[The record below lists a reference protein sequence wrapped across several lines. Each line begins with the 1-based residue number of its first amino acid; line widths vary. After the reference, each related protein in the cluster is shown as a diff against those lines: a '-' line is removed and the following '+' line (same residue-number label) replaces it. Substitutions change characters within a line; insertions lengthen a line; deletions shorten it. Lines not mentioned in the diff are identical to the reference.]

1 MTIYE
6 NRELSWLRF
15 NERVL
20 EEAASASVPLGERLS
35 FLSIFQSNLDE
46 FFMVR
51 VGSLTDRAKTA
62 PGSRDS
68 KTDMTPEQQLEAIMK
83 EVRRLCA
90 KKDEI
95 YARVM
100 AELRE
105 YGIQLINFSSLSE
118 EDASFLEKYFK
129 KEIRPL
135 LAPQIIS
142 KRQPF
147 PFLRGKEIYAVVALS
162 AKKSKNGKSKH
173 SDDDREN
180 GSGKKKSAVKL
191 GIVPCNSQMFPKL
204 IKVPGREETFM
215 LADELILHFMPKI
228 FKGYD
233 IAGKSLV
240 RIIRN
245 ADIDMDDADFDDST
259 DYRRDMEKILKNRR
273 KLAPVKVDYSRFM
286 GSSVIAL
293 LCSYLGFSTERA
305 FHSESPLDMSVTG
318 MLRDVLKEKD
328 KNIENTEPDRDS
340 DSDGHEQ
347 NSASCS
353 EPRRNKL
360 FYNRLVPQQSAYI
373 DPKRS
378 MVEQI
383 KEKDVMLA
391 YPYESIDPFIRLL
404 SEAAFDPKVVS
415 VRITLY
421 RVADDSRIVRAL
433 EQAAENG
440 KDVLVLVELRARF
453 DEEHNIE
460 CSRALESAGCRI
472 IYGFDHFKVH
482 SKLCQIVRQGDE
494 GLEYITQVGTGNY
507 NEKTAGLYTDLCMMT
522 ASPDIAEDASHVFDA
537 LSLGILPD
545 GMHTLMVAPNCLQ
558 DRVIDLIDRE
568 IKKAENNEP
577 AYIGLKM
584 NSLSDKKIIDE
595 LIKAS
600 QAGVTVD
607 MVIRG
612 ICCLMPGVPGYTEN
626 IHVRSIVGRYLEHAR
641 IYIFGAEPETCDI
654 YIASAD
660 FMTRN
665 TVNRVEVAA
674 PVLDKDIR
682 KRVLDMFDTMLADNV
697 KAWIKQPD
705 GSYIKASEIKET
717 SKLPSPAEQEEAQN
731 AAGAPNGRAQSAPP
745 AETKINSQEE
755 FFKRAYNRTL

>member
-95 YARVM
+95 YAQVM
-100 AELRE
+100 SELRK
-105 YGIQLINFSSLSE
+105 YGIQLINFSSLSDD
-118 EDASFLEKYFK
+118 DAAFLEKYFK

-162 AKKSKNGKSKH
+162 AKKSRNGKHKN
-173 SDDDREN
+173 SDDGRDD

-191 GIVPCNSQMFPKL
+191 GIVPCNSQMFPNL
-204 IKVPGREETFM
+204 IKVPGRKETFM

-305 FHSESPLDMSVTG
+305 FHSESPLDMSAAG

-328 KNIENTEPDRDS
+328 RNSENSELEEDNSGSFGEPHAD
-340 DSDGHEQ
+340 
-347 NSASCS
+347 
-353 EPRRNKL
+353 KL
-360 FYNRLVPQQSAYI
+360 FYDRLVPQQSSYI
-373 DPKRS
+373 DSKRS
-378 MVEQI
+378 MIEQI

-522 ASPDIAEDASHVFDA
+522 ASPDIAEDASHVFDS

-607 MVIRG
+607 MVVRG
-612 ICCLMPGVPGYTEN
+612 ICCLMPGVPGHTEN
-626 IHVRSIVGRYLEHAR
+626 IHIRSIIGRYLEHAR

-674 PVLDKDIR
+674 PVLDNDLR

-705 GSYIKASEIKET
+705 GLYIKASEIKET
-717 SKLPSPAEQEEAQN
+717 SQLPSPEEAGS
-731 AAGAPNGRAQSAPP
+731 AAGAPHGRAQSAPP
-745 AETKINSQEE
+745 AEKINSQEE
-755 FFKRAYNRTL
+755 FFKRAYNKTL

>member
-68 KTDMTPEQQLEAIMK
+68 KTDMTPEQQLEAIME

-90 KKDEI
+90 KKDKI
-95 YARVM
+95 YAQVM
-100 AELRE
+100 SELRE
-105 YGIQLINFSSLSE
+105 YGMQLINFSSLSD
-118 EDASFLEKYFK
+118 EDAAFLEKYFK

-162 AKKSKNGKSKH
+162 AKKSKNGKHKN
-173 SDDDREN
+173 SDDDRGD

-286 GSSVIAL
+286 GGSVIAL

-305 FHSESPLDMSVTG
+305 FHSESPLDMSAAG

-328 KNIENTEPDRDS
+328 RNSENSELEEDSSGSFGEPHAD
-340 DSDGHEQ
+340 
-347 NSASCS
+347 
-353 EPRRNKL
+353 KL
-360 FYNRLVPQQSAYI
+360 FYDRLVPQQSAYI
-373 DPKRS
+373 DSKRS
-378 MVEQI
+378 MIEQI

-391 YPYESIDPFIRLL
+391 YPYESIDPFIKLL

-522 ASPDIAEDASHVFDA
+522 ASPDIAEDASHVFDS

-607 MVIRG
+607 MVVRG

-626 IHVRSIVGRYLEHAR
+626 IRIRSIIGRYLEHAR

-674 PVLDKDIR
+674 PVLDNDLR

-705 GSYIKASEIKET
+705 GLYIKASEIKEA
-717 SKLPSPAEQEEAQN
+717 SQLPSPAEPEEAGS
-731 AAGAPNGRAQSAPP
+731 AAGAPHGRAQSAPP
-745 AETKINSQEE
+745 AEKINSQEE
-755 FFKRAYNRTL
+755 FFKRAYNKTL

>member
-90 KKDEI
+90 KKDKI
-95 YARVM
+95 YAQVM
-100 AELRE
+100 SELRE
-105 YGIQLINFSSLSE
+105 YGIQLINFSSLSD
-118 EDASFLEKYFK
+118 EDAAFLEKYFK

-162 AKKSKNGKSKH
+162 AKKSKNGKHKN
-173 SDDDREN
+173 SDDGRDD

-228 FKGYD
+228 FKGHD

-305 FHSESPLDMSVTG
+305 FHSESPLDMSAAG

-328 KNIENTEPDRDS
+328 RNSENSELEEDNSRSFGEPHAD
-340 DSDGHEQ
+340 
-347 NSASCS
+347 
-353 EPRRNKL
+353 KL
-360 FYNRLVPQQSAYI
+360 FYDRLVPQQSAYI
-373 DPKRS
+373 DSKRS
-378 MVEQI
+378 MIEQI

-391 YPYESIDPFIRLL
+391 YPYESIDPFIKLL

-522 ASPDIAEDASHVFDA
+522 ASPDIAEDASHVFDS

-607 MVIRG
+607 MVVRG

-626 IHVRSIVGRYLEHAR
+626 IRIRSIIGRYLEHAR

-674 PVLDKDIR
+674 PVLDNDLR

-705 GSYIKASEIKET
+705 GLYIKASEIKEA
-717 SKLPSPAEQEEAQN
+717 SQLPSPAEPEEAGS
-731 AAGAPNGRAQSAPP
+731 AAGAPHGRAQSAPP
-745 AETKINSQEE
+745 AEKINSQEE
-755 FFKRAYNRTL
+755 FFKRAYNKTL

>member
-95 YARVM
+95 YAQVM
-100 AELRE
+100 SELRK
-105 YGIQLINFSSLSE
+105 YGIQLINLSSLSDD
-118 EDASFLEKYFK
+118 DAAFLEKYFK

-162 AKKSKNGKSKH
+162 AKKSKNRKH
-173 SDDDREN
+173 KNSDDCRDD

-228 FKGYD
+228 FKGHD

-305 FHSESPLDMSVTG
+305 FHSESPLDMSAAG

-328 KNIENTEPDRDS
+328 RNSENSELEEDNSGSFGEPHAD
-340 DSDGHEQ
+340 
-347 NSASCS
+347 
-353 EPRRNKL
+353 KL
-360 FYNRLVPQQSAYI
+360 FYDRLVPQQSAYI
-373 DPKRS
+373 DSKRS
-378 MVEQI
+378 MIEQI

-522 ASPDIAEDASHVFDA
+522 ASPDIAEDASHVFDS

-607 MVIRG
+607 MVVRG

-626 IHVRSIVGRYLEHAR
+626 IHIRSIIGRYLEHAR

-674 PVLDKDIR
+674 PVFDNDLR
-682 KRVLDMFDTMLADNV
+682 KRVLYMFDAMLADNV

-717 SKLPSPAEQEEAQN
+717 SQLPSPAEPEEAGS
-731 AAGAPNGRAQSAPP
+731 AAGAPHGRAQSAPP
-745 AETKINSQEE
+745 AEKINSQEE
-755 FFKRAYNRTL
+755 FFKRAYNKTL

>member
-90 KKDEI
+90 KKDKI
-95 YARVM
+95 YAQVM
-100 AELRE
+100 SELRE
-105 YGIQLINFSSLSE
+105 YGIQLINFSSLSD
-118 EDASFLEKYFK
+118 EDAAFLEKYFK

-162 AKKSKNGKSKH
+162 AKKSKNGKHKN
-173 SDDDREN
+173 SDDDR
-180 GSGKKKSAVKL
+180 GDASGKKKSAVKL

-273 KLAPVKVDYSRFM
+273 KLAPVKIDYSRFM

-305 FHSESPLDMSVTG
+305 FHSESPLDMSAAG

-328 KNIENTEPDRDS
+328 RNSENSELEEDNSRSFGEPHAD
-340 DSDGHEQ
+340 
-347 NSASCS
+347 
-353 EPRRNKL
+353 KL
-360 FYNRLVPQQSAYI
+360 FYDRLVPQQSAYI
-373 DPKRS
+373 DSKRS
-378 MVEQI
+378 MIEQI

-391 YPYESIDPFIRLL
+391 YPYESIDPFIKLL

-507 NEKTAGLYTDLCMMT
+507 NEKTAGQYTDLCMMT
-522 ASPDIAEDASHVFDA
+522 ASPDIAEDASHVFDS

-607 MVIRG
+607 MVVRG

-626 IHVRSIVGRYLEHAR
+626 IRIRSIIGRYLEHAR

-674 PVLDKDIR
+674 PVLDNDLR

-705 GSYIKASEIKET
+705 GLYIKASEIKEA
-717 SKLPSPAEQEEAQN
+717 SQLPSPAEPEEAGST
-731 AAGAPNGRAQSAPP
+731 AGAPHGRAQSAPP
-745 AETKINSQEE
+745 AEKINSQEK
-755 FFKRAYNRTL
+755 FFKRAYNKTL

>member
-90 KKDEI
+90 KKDKI
-95 YARVM
+95 YAQVM
-100 AELRE
+100 SELRE
-105 YGIQLINFSSLSE
+105 YGIQLINFSSLSD
-118 EDASFLEKYFK
+118 EDAAFLEKYFK

-162 AKKSKNGKSKH
+162 AKKSKNGKHKN
-173 SDDDREN
+173 SDDGSNDS
-180 GSGKKKSAVKL
+180 SGKKKSAVKL

-305 FHSESPLDMSVTG
+305 FHSESPLDMSAAG

-328 KNIENTEPDRDS
+328 RNSENSELEEDSSRSFGEPHAD
-340 DSDGHEQ
+340 
-347 NSASCS
+347 
-353 EPRRNKL
+353 KL
-360 FYNRLVPQQSAYI
+360 FYDRLVPQQSAYI
-373 DPKRS
+373 DSKRS
-378 MVEQI
+378 MIEQI

-391 YPYESIDPFIRLL
+391 YPYESIDPFIKLL

-522 ASPDIAEDASHVFDA
+522 ASPDIAEDASHVFDS

-607 MVIRG
+607 MVVRG

-626 IHVRSIVGRYLEHAR
+626 IRIRSIIGRYLEHAR

-674 PVLDKDIR
+674 PVLDNDLR

-705 GSYIKASEIKET
+705 GLYIKASEIKEA
-717 SKLPSPAEQEEAQN
+717 SQLPSPAESEEVGS
-731 AAGAPNGRAQSAPP
+731 AAGAPHGRAQSAPP
-745 AETKINSQEE
+745 AEKINSQEE
-755 FFKRAYNRTL
+755 FFKRAYNKTL

>member
-95 YARVM
+95 YAHVM
-100 AELRE
+100 SELRE
-105 YGIQLINFSSLSE
+105 YGIQLINFSSLSD
-118 EDASFLEKYFK
+118 EDAAFLEKYFK

-135 LAPQIIS
+135 LALQIIS

-147 PFLRGKEIYAVVALS
+147 PFLRGKEISAVVALS
-162 AKKSKNGKSKH
+162 AKKSKNGKHKN
-173 SDDDREN
+173 SDDSRDDS
-180 GSGKKKSAVKL
+180 SGKKKSAVKL

-228 FKGYD
+228 FKGHD

-305 FHSESPLDMSVTG
+305 FHSESPLDMSAAG

-328 KNIENTEPDRDS
+328 
-340 DSDGHEQ
+340 
-347 NSASCS
+347 
-353 EPRRNKL
+353 RN
-360 FYNRLVPQQSAYI
+360 R
-373 DPKRS
+373 
-378 MVEQI
+378 
-383 KEKDVMLA
+383 
-391 YPYESIDPFIRLL
+391 
-404 SEAAFDPKVVS
+404 
-415 VRITLY
+415 
-421 RVADDSRIVRAL
+421 
-433 EQAAENG
+433 
-440 KDVLVLVELRARF
+440 ELCF
-453 DEEHNIE
+453 WH
-460 CSRALESAGCRI
+460 
-472 IYGFDHFKVH
+472 
-482 SKLCQIVRQGDE
+482 
-494 GLEYITQVGTGNY
+494 
-507 NEKTAGLYTDLCMMT
+507 
-522 ASPDIAEDASHVFDA
+522 
-537 LSLGILPD
+537 
-545 GMHTLMVAPNCLQ
+545 
-558 DRVIDLIDRE
+558 
-568 IKKAENNEP
+568 
-577 AYIGLKM
+577 
-584 NSLSDKKIIDE
+584 
-595 LIKAS
+595 
-600 QAGVTVD
+600 
-607 MVIRG
+607 
-612 ICCLMPGVPGYTEN
+612 
-626 IHVRSIVGRYLEHAR
+626 
-641 IYIFGAEPETCDI
+641 
-654 YIASAD
+654 
-660 FMTRN
+660 
-665 TVNRVEVAA
+665 
-674 PVLDKDIR
+674 
-682 KRVLDMFDTMLADNV
+682 
-697 KAWIKQPD
+697 
-705 GSYIKASEIKET
+705 
-717 SKLPSPAEQEEAQN
+717 
-731 AAGAPNGRAQSAPP
+731 
-745 AETKINSQEE
+745 
-755 FFKRAYNRTL
+755 

>member
-35 FLSIFQSNLDE
+35 FISIFQSNLDE

-95 YARVM
+95 YAQVM
-100 AELRE
+100 SELRK
-105 YGIQLINFSSLSE
+105 YGIQLINFSSLSDD
-118 EDASFLEKYFK
+118 DAAFLEKYFK

-162 AKKSKNGKSKH
+162 AKKSKNGKHKN
-173 SDDDREN
+173 SDDGRDD

-228 FKGYD
+228 FKGHD

-245 ADIDMDDADFDDST
+245 ADIDIDDADFDDST

-305 FHSESPLDMSVTG
+305 FHSESPLDMSAAG

-328 KNIENTEPDRDS
+328 RNSENSELEEDNSGSFGEPHAD
-340 DSDGHEQ
+340 
-347 NSASCS
+347 
-353 EPRRNKL
+353 KL
-360 FYNRLVPQQSAYI
+360 FYDRLVPQQSAYI
-373 DPKRS
+373 DSKRS
-378 MVEQI
+378 MIEQI

-522 ASPDIAEDASHVFDA
+522 ASPDIAEDASHVFDS

-568 IKKAENNEP
+568 IKKAENNDP
-577 AYIGLKM
+577 TYIGLKM

-600 QAGVTVD
+600 QVGVTVD
-607 MVIRG
+607 MVVRG
-612 ICCLMPGVPGYTEN
+612 ICCLMPGIPGYTEN
-626 IHVRSIVGRYLEHAR
+626 IHIRSIIGRYLEHAR

-674 PVLDKDIR
+674 PVLDNDLR

-705 GSYIKASEIKET
+705 GSYIKASEIKEI
-717 SKLPSPAEQEEAQN
+717 SQLPSPAEPEEAGS
-731 AAGAPNGRAQSAPP
+731 AAGAPHGRAQSAPP
-745 AETKINSQEE
+745 AEKINSQEE
-755 FFKRAYNRTL
+755 FFKRAYNKTL

>member
-95 YARVM
+95 YAQVM
-100 AELRE
+100 SELRK
-105 YGIQLINFSSLSE
+105 YGIQLINFSSLSDD
-118 EDASFLEKYFK
+118 DAAFLEKYFK

-162 AKKSKNGKSKH
+162 AKKSKNGKHKN
-173 SDDDREN
+173 SDDGRDD

-228 FKGYD
+228 FKGHD

-305 FHSESPLDMSVTG
+305 FHSESPLDMSAAG

-328 KNIENTEPDRDS
+328 RNSENSELENDNSGPCDEAGRD
-340 DSDGHEQ
+340 
-347 NSASCS
+347 
-353 EPRRNKL
+353 KL
-360 FYNRLVPQQSAYI
+360 FYDRLVPQQSAYI
-373 DPKRS
+373 DSKRS
-378 MVEQI
+378 MIEQI

-522 ASPDIAEDASHVFDA
+522 ASPDIAEDASHVFDS

-558 DRVIDLIDRE
+558 DRVIALIDRE

-607 MVIRG
+607 MVVRG

-626 IHVRSIVGRYLEHAR
+626 IHIRSIIGRYLEHAR

-674 PVLDKDIR
+674 PVLDNDLR

-705 GSYIKASEIKET
+705 GLYIKASEIKEA
-717 SKLPSPAEQEEAQN
+717 SQLPSPAEPEEAGS
-731 AAGAPNGRAQSAPP
+731 AAGAPHGRAQSALP
-745 AETKINSQEE
+745 AEKINSQEE
-755 FFKRAYNRTL
+755 FFKRAYNKTL

>member
-90 KKDEI
+90 KKDKI
-95 YARVM
+95 YAQVM
-100 AELRE
+100 SELRE
-105 YGIQLINFSSLSE
+105 YGIQLINFSSLSD
-118 EDASFLEKYFK
+118 EDAAFLEKYFK

-162 AKKSKNGKSKH
+162 AKKSKNGKHKN
-173 SDDDREN
+173 SDDGRDD

-305 FHSESPLDMSVTG
+305 FHSESPLDMSAAG

-328 KNIENTEPDRDS
+328 RNSENSELEEDNSRSFGEPHAD
-340 DSDGHEQ
+340 
-347 NSASCS
+347 
-353 EPRRNKL
+353 KL
-360 FYNRLVPQQSAYI
+360 FYDRLVPQQSAYI
-373 DPKRS
+373 DSKRS
-378 MVEQI
+378 MIEQI

-391 YPYESIDPFIRLL
+391 YPYESIDPFIKLL

-522 ASPDIAEDASHVFDA
+522 ASPDIAEDASHVFDS

-607 MVIRG
+607 MVVRG

-626 IHVRSIVGRYLEHAR
+626 IRIRSIIGRYLEHAR

-674 PVLDKDIR
+674 PVLDNDLR

-705 GSYIKASEIKET
+705 GLYIKASEIKEA
-717 SKLPSPAEQEEAQN
+717 SQLPSPAEPEEAGS
-731 AAGAPNGRAQSAPP
+731 AAGAPHGRAQSAPP
-745 AETKINSQEE
+745 AEKINSQEE
-755 FFKRAYNRTL
+755 FFKRAYNKTL

>member
-95 YARVM
+95 YAQVM
-100 AELRE
+100 SELRK
-105 YGIQLINFSSLSE
+105 YGIQLINFSSLSDD
-118 EDASFLEKYFK
+118 DAAFLEKYFK

-162 AKKSKNGKSKH
+162 AKKSKNGKHKN
-173 SDDDREN
+173 SDDGRDD

-228 FKGYD
+228 FKGHD

-305 FHSESPLDMSVTG
+305 FHSESPLDMSAAG

-328 KNIENTEPDRDS
+328 RNSENSELEEDNSGSFGEPHAD
-340 DSDGHEQ
+340 
-347 NSASCS
+347 
-353 EPRRNKL
+353 KL
-360 FYNRLVPQQSAYI
+360 FYDRLVPQQSAYI
-373 DPKRS
+373 DSKRS
-378 MVEQI
+378 MIEQI

-404 SEAAFDPKVVS
+404 SEAAFDPKDVQ

-522 ASPDIAEDASHVFDA
+522 ASPDIAEDASHVFDS

-607 MVIRG
+607 MVVRG

-626 IHVRSIVGRYLEHAR
+626 IHIRSIIGRYLEHAR

-674 PVLDKDIR
+674 PVLDNDLR

-705 GSYIKASEIKET
+705 GSYIKASEIKEA
-717 SKLPSPAEQEEAQN
+717 SQLPSPAEPEEAGS
-731 AAGAPNGRAQSAPP
+731 AAGAPHGRAQSAPP
-745 AETKINSQEE
+745 AEKINSQEE
-755 FFKRAYNRTL
+755 FFKRAYNKTL

>member
-1 MTIYE
+1 MNIYE
-6 NRELSWLRF
+6 NRELSWLSF

-20 EEAASASVPLGERLS
+20 EEADSPLVPFGEQLS

-62 PGSRDS
+62 PDSRDN
-68 KTDMTPEQQLEAIMK
+68 KTQMTPDQQLEAIMK
-83 EVRRLCA
+83 EVRRLCS

-100 AELRE
+100 VRLRE
-105 YGIQLINFSSLSE
+105 YGIHLINFSSLSE
-118 EDASFLEKYFK
+118 GDAEVLEKYFK

-135 LAPQIIS
+135 LSPQIIS

-162 AKKSKNGKSKH
+162 SKKSKNTKSKH
-173 SDDDREN
+173 SDD
-180 GSGKKKSAVKL
+180 GVGTSSKGKKKSAVKL
-191 GIVPCNSQMFPKL
+191 GIVPCNSQMFPQL
-204 IKVPGREETFM
+204 IKVSGREQTFM

-233 IAGKSLV
+233 IEGKSLV

-245 ADIDMDDADFDDST
+245 TDIDIDDADFEDSS
-259 DYRRDMEKILKNRR
+259 DYRRDMEKMLKNRR

-293 LCSYLGFSTERA
+293 LCSYLGFSAERA
-305 FHSESPLDMSVTG
+305 FYSESPLDMGVMG
-318 MLRDVLKEKD
+318 ILREILKEKD
-328 KNIENTEPDRDS
+328 KGIENNELGENNS
-340 DSDGHEQ
+340 D
-347 NSASCS
+347 
-353 EPRRNKL
+353 L
-360 FYNRLVPQQSAYI
+360 FYEYHRDNLFYDRLVPQQSAYV

-378 MVEQI
+378 MIEQI
-383 KEKDVMLA
+383 REKDVMLV

-421 RVADDSRIVRAL
+421 RVADDSRIVRTL

-453 DEEHNIE
+453 DEKHNIE
-460 CSRALESAGCRI
+460 CSHALESAGCRI
-472 IYGFDHFKVH
+472 IYGFNHFKVH
-482 SKLCQIVRQGDE
+482 SKLCQIVRQGE
-494 GLEYITQVGTGNY
+494 NGLEYITQVGTGNY
-507 NEKTAGLYTDLCMMT
+507 NEKTAGIYTDLCMMT
-522 ASPDIAEDASHVFDA
+522 ASPAIAEDASCVFDA

-545 GMHTLMVAPNCLQ
+545 GMKTLMVAPNCLQ
-558 DRVIDLIDRE
+558 DRVIGLIDRE
-568 IKKAENNEP
+568 IKKAKGKQP
-577 AYIGLKM
+577 AYIGIKM

-612 ICCLMPGVPGYTEN
+612 ICCLMPGVPTQTEN
-626 IHVRSIVGRYLEHAR
+626 IRVHSIVGRYLEHAR
-641 IYIFGAEPETCDI
+641 IYIFGAEHDTCDI

-674 PVLDKDIR
+674 PVLDASLR
-682 KRVLDMFDTMLADNV
+682 RRVLKMFDTMLADNV

-705 GSYIKASEIKET
+705 GSYIRAS
-717 SKLPSPAEQEEAQN
+717 SLLPLSAEQPAEYKTEAADN
-731 AAGAPNGRAQSAPP
+731 IRGRAQSAPP
-745 AETKINSQEE
+745 VNSQEQ
-755 FFKRAYNRTL
+755 FFQEAYEGTL

>member
-95 YARVM
+95 YAQVM
-100 AELRE
+100 SELRK
-105 YGIQLINFSSLSE
+105 YGIQLINFSSLSDD
-118 EDASFLEKYFK
+118 DAAFLEKYFK

-162 AKKSKNGKSKH
+162 AKKSKNGKHKN
-173 SDDDREN
+173 SDDGRDD

-228 FKGYD
+228 FKGHD

-305 FHSESPLDMSVTG
+305 FHSESPLDMSAAG

-328 KNIENTEPDRDS
+328 RNSENYELEEDNYESFGEPHAD
-340 DSDGHEQ
+340 
-347 NSASCS
+347 
-353 EPRRNKL
+353 KL
-360 FYNRLVPQQSAYI
+360 FYDRLVPQQSAYI
-373 DPKRS
+373 DSKRS
-378 MVEQI
+378 MIEQI

-522 ASPDIAEDASHVFDA
+522 ASPDIAEDASHVFNS
-537 LSLGILPD
+537 LSLGVLPE

-607 MVIRG
+607 MVVRG

-626 IHVRSIVGRYLEHAR
+626 IRIRSIIGRYLEHAR

-674 PVLDKDIR
+674 PVLDNDLR

-705 GSYIKASEIKET
+705 GSYNRASEIKET
-717 SKLPSPAEQEEAQN
+717 SQLPSPAEPEEAGS
-731 AAGAPNGRAQSAPP
+731 AAGAPHGRAQSAPP
-745 AETKINSQEE
+745 AEKINSQEE
-755 FFKRAYNRTL
+755 FFKRAYNKTL

>member
-51 VGSLTDRAKTA
+51 VGTLTDRAKTA
-62 PGSRDS
+62 PESRDS

-95 YARVM
+95 YAGVM
-100 AELRE
+100 EELKQ
-105 YGIQLINFSSLSE
+105 YGIRLINFSSLSD
-118 EDASFLEKYFK
+118 EDAAFLEKYFK

-147 PFLRGKEIYAVVALS
+147 PFLRGKESYAVVALS
-162 AKKSKNGKSKH
+162 QKKSKGSKSKN
-173 SDDDREN
+173 SS
-180 GSGKKKSAVKL
+180 GSGDDASGGKKRSDIKL

-215 LADELILHFMPKI
+215 LADELILHFMPKV
-228 FKGYD
+228 FKGYE
-233 IAGKSLV
+233 ITGKSLV

-259 DYRRDMEKILKNRR
+259 DYRRDMEKILKNRK

-305 FHSESPLDMSVTG
+305 FHSESPLDLSVMG
-318 MLRDVLKEKD
+318 MLRDVLKLSEKELQL
-328 KNIENTEPDRDS
+328 NAANSVSAE
-340 DSDGHEQ
+340 
-347 NSASCS
+347 NSADAENADNADRSAAGG
-353 EPRRNKL
+353 RKL
-360 FYNRLVPQQSAYI
+360 FYDRLVPQQSPAI

-378 MVEQI
+378 VIEQI
-383 KEKDVMLA
+383 KEHDVMLA

-415 VRITLY
+415 MRITLY

-482 SKLCQIVRQGDE
+482 SKLCQIVRQGDK

-522 ASPDIAEDASHVFDA
+522 ASPQIAEDASRVFDA

-545 GMHTLMVAPNCLQ
+545 GMQTLMVAPNCLQ
-558 DRVIDLIDRE
+558 DRVIDLIARE
-568 IKKAENNEP
+568 IKKAENGEP

-595 LIKAS
+595 LMKAS

-641 IYIFGAEPETCDI
+641 IYIFGAEPETCDV

-674 PVLDKDIR
+674 PLLDENIR
-682 KRVLDMFDTMLADNV
+682 MRVLKMFNTMLADNV

-705 GSYIKASEIKET
+705 GSYIKASEDAAPA
-717 SKLPSPAEQEEAQN
+717 LP
-731 AAGAPNGRAQSAPP
+731 
-745 AETKINSQEE
+745 INSQEQ
-755 FFKRAYNRTL
+755 FFRKAYEGTL

>member
-95 YARVM
+95 YAQVM
-100 AELRE
+100 SELRK
-105 YGIQLINFSSLSE
+105 YGIQLINFSSLSDD
-118 EDASFLEKYFK
+118 DAAFLEKYFK

-162 AKKSKNGKSKH
+162 AKKSKNGKHKN
-173 SDDDREN
+173 SDDGRDD

-228 FKGYD
+228 FKGHD

-305 FHSESPLDMSVTG
+305 FHSESPLDMSAAG

-328 KNIENTEPDRDS
+328 RNSENSELEED
-340 DSDGHEQ
+340 
-347 NSASCS
+347 NSGSFGESHAD
-353 EPRRNKL
+353 KL
-360 FYNRLVPQQSAYI
+360 FYDRLVPQQSAYI
-373 DPKRS
+373 DSKRS
-378 MVEQI
+378 MIEQI

-391 YPYESIDPFIRLL
+391 YPYESIDPFIRLI

-522 ASPDIAEDASHVFDA
+522 ASPDIAEDASHVFDS

-607 MVIRG
+607 MVVRG
-612 ICCLMPGVPGYTEN
+612 ICCLMPGVPGHTEN
-626 IHVRSIVGRYLEHAR
+626 IHIRSIIGRYLEHAR

-674 PVLDKDIR
+674 PVLDNDLR

-705 GSYIKASEIKET
+705 GSYIKASEIKEA
-717 SKLPSPAEQEEAQN
+717 SQLPSPAEPEEAGS
-731 AAGAPNGRAQSAPP
+731 AAGAPHGRAQSALP
-745 AETKINSQEE
+745 AEKINSQEE
-755 FFKRAYNRTL
+755 FFKRAYNKTL

>member
-95 YARVM
+95 YAQVM
-100 AELRE
+100 SELRK
-105 YGIQLINFSSLSE
+105 YGIQLINFSSLSDD
-118 EDASFLEKYFK
+118 DAAFLEKYFK

-162 AKKSKNGKSKH
+162 AKKSKNGKHKN
-173 SDDDREN
+173 SDDGRDD

-228 FKGYD
+228 FKGHD

-305 FHSESPLDMSVTG
+305 FHSESPLDMSAAG

-328 KNIENTEPDRDS
+328 RNSENSELEEDNSGSFGEPHAD
-340 DSDGHEQ
+340 
-347 NSASCS
+347 
-353 EPRRNKL
+353 KL
-360 FYNRLVPQQSAYI
+360 FYDRLVPQQSAYI
-373 DPKRS
+373 DSKRS
-378 MVEQI
+378 MIEQI

-522 ASPDIAEDASHVFDA
+522 ASPDIAEDASHVFDS

-607 MVIRG
+607 MVVRG

-626 IHVRSIVGRYLEHAR
+626 IHIRSIIGRYLEHAR

-674 PVLDKDIR
+674 PVLDNDLR

-705 GSYIKASEIKET
+705 GSYIKASEIKEA
-717 SKLPSPAEQEEAQN
+717 SQLPSPAEPEEAGS
-731 AAGAPNGRAQSAPP
+731 AAGAPHGRAQSAPP
-745 AETKINSQEE
+745 AEKINSQEE
-755 FFKRAYNRTL
+755 FFKRAYNKTL

>member
-1 MTIYE
+1 MIIYE
-6 NRELSWLRF
+6 NRELSWLHF

-20 EEAASASVPLGERLS
+20 EEAASASVPLGARLS

-100 AELRE
+100 SELRE
-105 YGIQLINFSSLSE
+105 YGIQLINFSSLSD
-118 EDASFLEKYFK
+118 EDAAFLEKYFK

-162 AKKSKNGKSKH
+162 AKKSKNGKHKN
-173 SDDDREN
+173 SDDGRDD

-305 FHSESPLDMSVTG
+305 FHSESPLDMSAAG

-328 KNIENTEPDRDS
+328 RNSENSELEEDNSRSFGEPHAD
-340 DSDGHEQ
+340 
-347 NSASCS
+347 
-353 EPRRNKL
+353 KL
-360 FYNRLVPQQSAYI
+360 FYDRLVPQQSAYI
-373 DPKRS
+373 DSKRS
-378 MVEQI
+378 MIEQI

-391 YPYESIDPFIRLL
+391 YPYESIDPFIKLL

-522 ASPDIAEDASHVFDA
+522 ASPDIAEDASHVFDS
-537 LSLGILPD
+537 LSLGILPN
-545 GMHTLMVAPNCLQ
+545 GIHTLMVAPNCLQ

-600 QAGVTVD
+600 QVGVTVD
-607 MVIRG
+607 MVVRG
-612 ICCLMPGVPGYTEN
+612 ICCLMPGIPGYTEN
-626 IHVRSIVGRYLEHAR
+626 IRIRSIIGRYLEHAR

-674 PVLDKDIR
+674 PVLDNDLR

-697 KAWIKQPD
+697 KAWIKQPN
-705 GSYIKASEIKET
+705 GLYIKSSEIKEA
-717 SKLPSPAEQEEAQN
+717 SQLPSPAEPEEAGS
-731 AAGAPNGRAQSAPP
+731 AAGAANGRAQSAPP
-745 AETKINSQEE
+745 VEKINSQEE
-755 FFKRAYNRTL
+755 FFKRAYNKTL

>member
-95 YARVM
+95 YAQVM
-100 AELRE
+100 SELRK
-105 YGIQLINFSSLSE
+105 YGIQLINFSSLSDD
-118 EDASFLEKYFK
+118 DAAFLEKYFK

-162 AKKSKNGKSKH
+162 AKKSKNGKHKN
-173 SDDDREN
+173 SDDGRDD

-228 FKGYD
+228 FKGHD

-305 FHSESPLDMSVTG
+305 FHSESPLDMSAAG

-328 KNIENTEPDRDS
+328 RNSENSELEED
-340 DSDGHEQ
+340 
-347 NSASCS
+347 NSGSFGESHAD
-353 EPRRNKL
+353 KL
-360 FYNRLVPQQSAYI
+360 FYDRLVPQQSAYI
-373 DPKRS
+373 DSKRS
-378 MVEQI
+378 MIEQI

-391 YPYESIDPFIRLL
+391 YPYESIDPFIRLI

-522 ASPDIAEDASHVFDA
+522 ASPDIAEDASHVFDS

-558 DRVIDLIDRE
+558 DRVIALIDRE

-607 MVIRG
+607 MVVRG
-612 ICCLMPGVPGYTEN
+612 ICCLMPGVPGHTEN
-626 IHVRSIVGRYLEHAR
+626 IHIRSIIGRYLEHAR

-674 PVLDKDIR
+674 PVLDNDLR

-705 GSYIKASEIKET
+705 GSYIKASEIKEA
-717 SKLPSPAEQEEAQN
+717 SQLPSPAEPEEAGS
-731 AAGAPNGRAQSAPP
+731 AAGAPHGRAQSALP
-745 AETKINSQEE
+745 AEKINSQEE
-755 FFKRAYNRTL
+755 FFKRAYNKTL

>member
-90 KKDEI
+90 KKDKI
-95 YARVM
+95 YAQVM
-100 AELRE
+100 SELRE
-105 YGIQLINFSSLSE
+105 YGIQLINFSSLSD
-118 EDASFLEKYFK
+118 EDAAFLEKYFK

-162 AKKSKNGKSKH
+162 AKKSKNGKHKN
-173 SDDDREN
+173 SDDGRDD

-191 GIVPCNSQMFPKL
+191 GIVPCNSQMFPNL
-204 IKVPGREETFM
+204 IKVPGRKETFM

-305 FHSESPLDMSVTG
+305 FHSESPLDMSAAG

-328 KNIENTEPDRDS
+328 RNSENSELEEDNSRSFGEPHAD
-340 DSDGHEQ
+340 
-347 NSASCS
+347 
-353 EPRRNKL
+353 KL
-360 FYNRLVPQQSAYI
+360 FYDRLVPQQSAYI
-373 DPKRS
+373 DSKRS
-378 MVEQI
+378 MIEQI

-391 YPYESIDPFIRLL
+391 YPYESIDPFIKLL

-522 ASPDIAEDASHVFDA
+522 ASPDIAEDASHVFDS

-607 MVIRG
+607 MVVRG

-626 IHVRSIVGRYLEHAR
+626 IRIRSIIGRYLEHAR

-674 PVLDKDIR
+674 PVLDNDLR

-705 GSYIKASEIKET
+705 GLYIKASEIKEA
-717 SKLPSPAEQEEAQN
+717 SQLPSPAEPEEAGS
-731 AAGAPNGRAQSAPP
+731 AAGAPHGRAQSAPP
-745 AETKINSQEE
+745 AEKINSQEE
-755 FFKRAYNRTL
+755 FFKRAYNKTL

>member
-95 YARVM
+95 YAQVM
-100 AELRE
+100 SELRK
-105 YGIQLINFSSLSE
+105 YGIQLINFSSLSDD
-118 EDASFLEKYFK
+118 DAAFLEKYFK

-162 AKKSKNGKSKH
+162 AKKSKNGKHKN
-173 SDDDREN
+173 SDDGRDD

-305 FHSESPLDMSVTG
+305 FHSESPLDMSAAG

-328 KNIENTEPDRDS
+328 RNSENSELEEDNSRSFGEPHAD
-340 DSDGHEQ
+340 
-347 NSASCS
+347 
-353 EPRRNKL
+353 KL
-360 FYNRLVPQQSAYI
+360 FYDRLVPQQSAYI
-373 DPKRS
+373 DSKRS
-378 MVEQI
+378 MIEQI

-391 YPYESIDPFIRLL
+391 YPYESIDPFIKLL

-522 ASPDIAEDASHVFDA
+522 ASPDIAEDASHVFDS

-607 MVIRG
+607 MVVRG

-626 IHVRSIVGRYLEHAR
+626 IRIRSIIGRYLEHAR

-674 PVLDKDIR
+674 PVLDNDLR

-697 KAWIKQPD
+697 KAWIKQSD

-717 SKLPSPAEQEEAQN
+717 SQLPSPAEPEEAGS
-731 AAGAPNGRAQSAPP
+731 AAGAPHGRAQSAPP
-745 AETKINSQEE
+745 AEKINSQEE
-755 FFKRAYNRTL
+755 FFKRAYNKTL

>member
-95 YARVM
+95 YAQVM
-100 AELRE
+100 SELRK
-105 YGIQLINFSSLSE
+105 YGIQLINFSSLSDD
-118 EDASFLEKYFK
+118 DAAFLEKYFK

-162 AKKSKNGKSKH
+162 AKKSKNGKHKN
-173 SDDDREN
+173 SDDGRDD

-228 FKGYD
+228 FKGHD

-305 FHSESPLDMSVTG
+305 FHSESPLDMSAAG

-328 KNIENTEPDRDS
+328 RNSENSELEEDNSGSFGEPHAD
-340 DSDGHEQ
+340 
-347 NSASCS
+347 
-353 EPRRNKL
+353 KL
-360 FYNRLVPQQSAYI
+360 FYDRLVPQQSAYI
-373 DPKRS
+373 DSKRS
-378 MVEQI
+378 MIEQI

-522 ASPDIAEDASHVFDA
+522 ASPDIAEDASHVFDS

-607 MVIRG
+607 MVVRG

-626 IHVRSIVGRYLEHAR
+626 IHIRSIIGRYLEHAR

-674 PVLDKDIR
+674 PVLDNDLR

-705 GSYIKASEIKET
+705 GSYIKASEIKEA
-717 SKLPSPAEQEEAQN
+717 SQLPSPAEPEEAGS
-731 AAGAPNGRAQSAPP
+731 AAGAPHGRAQSAPP
-745 AETKINSQEE
+745 AEKINSQEK
-755 FFKRAYNRTL
+755 FFKRAYNKTL

>member
-90 KKDEI
+90 KKDKI
-95 YARVM
+95 YAQVM
-100 AELRE
+100 SELRE
-105 YGIQLINFSSLSE
+105 YGIQLINFSSLSD
-118 EDASFLEKYFK
+118 EDAAFLEKYFK

-162 AKKSKNGKSKH
+162 AKKSKNGKHKN
-173 SDDDREN
+173 SDDGRDD

-286 GSSVIAL
+286 GGSVIAL

-305 FHSESPLDMSVTG
+305 FHSESPLDMSAAG

-328 KNIENTEPDRDS
+328 RNSENSELEEDNSRSFGEPHAD
-340 DSDGHEQ
+340 
-347 NSASCS
+347 
-353 EPRRNKL
+353 KL
-360 FYNRLVPQQSAYI
+360 FYDRLVPQQSAYI
-373 DPKRS
+373 DSKRS
-378 MVEQI
+378 MIEQI

-391 YPYESIDPFIRLL
+391 YPYESIDPFIKLL

-421 RVADDSRIVRAL
+421 SVADDSRIVRAL

-522 ASPDIAEDASHVFDA
+522 ASPDIAEDASHVFDS

-568 IKKAENNEP
+568 IKKAENNEL

-607 MVIRG
+607 MVVRG
-612 ICCLMPGVPGYTEN
+612 ICCLMPGIPGYTEN
-626 IHVRSIVGRYLEHAR
+626 IRIRSIIGRYLEHAR

-674 PVLDKDIR
+674 PVLDNDLR

-705 GSYIKASEIKET
+705 GLYIKASEIKEA
-717 SKLPSPAEQEEAQN
+717 SQLPSPAEPEEAGS
-731 AAGAPNGRAQSAPP
+731 AAGAPHGRAQSAPP
-745 AETKINSQEE
+745 AEKINSQEE
-755 FFKRAYNRTL
+755 FFKRAYNKTL

>member
-95 YARVM
+95 YAQVM
-100 AELRE
+100 SELRK
-105 YGIQLINFSSLSE
+105 YGIQLINLSSLSDD
-118 EDASFLEKYFK
+118 DAAFLEKYFK

-162 AKKSKNGKSKH
+162 AKKSKNGKHKN
-173 SDDDREN
+173 SDDGRDD

-228 FKGYD
+228 FKGHD

-245 ADIDMDDADFDDST
+245 ADIDMDDADLDDST

-305 FHSESPLDMSVTG
+305 FHSESPLDMSAAG

-328 KNIENTEPDRDS
+328 RNSENSELEEDNSGSFGEPHAD
-340 DSDGHEQ
+340 
-347 NSASCS
+347 
-353 EPRRNKL
+353 KL
-360 FYNRLVPQQSAYI
+360 FYDRLVPQQSAYI
-373 DPKRS
+373 DSKRS
-378 MVEQI
+378 MIEQI

-522 ASPDIAEDASHVFDA
+522 ASPDIAEDASHVFDS

-607 MVIRG
+607 MVVRG

-626 IHVRSIVGRYLEHAR
+626 IHIRSIIGRYLEHAR

-674 PVLDKDIR
+674 PVLDNDLR

-705 GSYIKASEIKET
+705 GSYIKASEIKEA
-717 SKLPSPAEQEEAQN
+717 SQLPSPAEPEEAGS
-731 AAGAPNGRAQSAPP
+731 AAGAPHGRAQSAPP
-745 AETKINSQEE
+745 AEKINSQEE
-755 FFKRAYNRTL
+755 FFKRAYNKTL

>member
-1 MTIYE
+1 MIIYE

-90 KKDEI
+90 KKDKI
-95 YARVM
+95 YAQVM
-100 AELRE
+100 SELRE
-105 YGIQLINFSSLSE
+105 YGIQLINFSSLSD
-118 EDASFLEKYFK
+118 EDAAFLEKYFK

-135 LAPQIIS
+135 LGPQIIS

-162 AKKSKNGKSKH
+162 AKKSKNGKHKN
-173 SDDDREN
+173 SDDGSDD

-286 GSSVIAL
+286 GGSVIAL

-305 FHSESPLDMSVTG
+305 FHSESPLDMSAAG

-328 KNIENTEPDRDS
+328 RNSENSELEEDNSRSFGEPHAD
-340 DSDGHEQ
+340 
-347 NSASCS
+347 
-353 EPRRNKL
+353 KL
-360 FYNRLVPQQSAYI
+360 FYDRLVPQQSAYI
-373 DPKRS
+373 DSKRS
-378 MVEQI
+378 MIEQI

-391 YPYESIDPFIRLL
+391 YPYESIDPFIKLL

-522 ASPDIAEDASHVFDA
+522 ASPDIAEDASHVFDS

-612 ICCLMPGVPGYTEN
+612 ICCLIPGVPGYTEN
-626 IHVRSIVGRYLEHAR
+626 IRIRSIIGRYLEHAR

-674 PVLDKDIR
+674 PVLDNDLR

-705 GSYIKASEIKET
+705 GLYIKASEIKEA
-717 SKLPSPAEQEEAQN
+717 SQLPSPAEPEEVGS
-731 AAGAPNGRAQSAPP
+731 AAGAPHGRAQSTPP
-745 AETKINSQEE
+745 AEKINSQEE
-755 FFKRAYNRTL
+755 FFKRAYNKTL

>member
-1 MTIYE
+1 MSIYE

-20 EEAASASVPLGERLS
+20 EEAASDSVPLGERLS

-51 VGSLTDRAKTA
+51 VGSLTDRAKTS

-68 KTDMTPEQQLEAIMK
+68 KTQMTPEQQLEAIMK

-100 AELRE
+100 AELLE

-118 EDASFLEKYFK
+118 EDAAFLEKYFK

-173 SDDDREN
+173 LDDGDGAE
-180 GSGKKKSAVKL
+180 GKGKKKTTVKL
-191 GIVPCNSQMFPKL
+191 GIVPCNSQMFPQL

-215 LADELILHFMPKI
+215 LADELILHFIPKI

-259 DYRRDMEKILKNRR
+259 DYRRDMEKILKSRR

-286 GSSVIAL
+286 GSSVIAM

-305 FHSESPLDMSVTG
+305 FHSESPLDMGVTG

-328 KNIENTEPDRDS
+328 RNIENNEIEENNCEADS
-340 DSDGHEQ
+340 KACGGQHYTD
-347 NSASCS
+347 
-353 EPRRNKL
+353 KL

-378 MVEQI
+378 MIEQI
-383 KEKDVMLA
+383 KEKNVMLA

-482 SKLCQIVRQGDE
+482 SKLCQIVRQGED

-522 ASPDIAEDASHVFDA
+522 ASPEIAEDASHVFDS

-545 GMHTLMVAPNCLQ
+545 GMKTLMVAPNCLQ
-558 DRVIDLIDRE
+558 DRVIELIDRE
-568 IKKAENNEP
+568 IKKAEDHQP

-584 NSLSDKKIIDE
+584 NSLSDKRIIDE

-600 QAGVTVD
+600 QAGVTVE

-612 ICCLMPGVPGYTEN
+612 ICCLMPGVPGQTEN
-626 IHVRSIVGRYLEHAR
+626 IRVRSIVGRYLEHAR
-641 IYIFGAEPETCDI
+641 IYIFGAERKTCDI

-674 PVLDKDIR
+674 PVLDTTLR
-682 KRVLDMFDTMLADNV
+682 KRIFEMFDMMLADNV

-705 GSYIKASEIKET
+705 GSYNKVISEGT
-717 SKLPSPAEQEEAQN
+717 PA
-731 AAGAPNGRAQSAPP
+731 
-745 AETKINSQEE
+745 INSQEE
-755 FFKRAYNRTL
+755 FFRKAYNKTL